1 MTNTNISF
9 VIRADVVS
17 MMLPGEARPCMVR
30 KDHPKFPEI
39 VLALKKDDV
48 AQVQALIDPIRA
60 FCAQQNG
67 RMSVD
72 DGALIFD
79 GEELHSVLRDKI
91 TEMIARNEDPSKFLR
106 FMENLKQNPD
116 QRAVNELY
124 GFIENNALP
133 ITDDGYMLAYKTVRK
148 DFYDHYS
155 QTVLYE
161 PGAIASMPRE
171 DVCSDPEQTCSE
183 GLHVCTVGYLANGFF
198 GGDSRSRLVLVK
210 VHPRD
215 VVCVPNDYRNS
226 KLRCCQMTVL
236 AEFRV
241 RSGQELVDVDAAI
254 KKNIKALQTNV
265 KLNEAELR
273 EIIGVMA
280 PQDGLTGYGKFGM
293 PVGYLRKKLNVLD
306 DGYLIKGVL
315 PSENLHT
322 CIDHAIYDIRD
333 RFAELM
339 GPGFELNELHLS
351 KLEKLREKKITSLDP
366 RFLILSDMTL
376 YIDNDPSGADFAS
389 FEALKLA
396 RMRKDPDQL
405 IIVNI
410 QARLNLR
417 KTEEIEFDD

>member
-1 MTNTNISF
+1 MKNTNISF
-9 VIRADVVS
+9 VIRTDVIS

-30 KDHPKFPEI
+30 KDHPKFSEI

-48 AQVQALIDPIRA
+48 TQVQALIDPIRA

-133 ITDDGYMLAYKTVRK
+133 ITDDGYMLAYKTVRT
-148 DFYDHYS
+148 DFYDHFS
-155 QTVLYE
+155 LTVCYE
-161 PGAIASMPRE
+161 PGQVPSMPRE
-171 DVCSDPEQTCSE
+171 DVCNDPEKTCSA

-198 GGDSRSRLVLVK
+198 GGDARSRLVLVK

-215 VVCVPNDYRNS
+215 VVCVPNDYKNS
-226 KLRCCQMTVL
+226 KLRCCQMTVM

-254 KKNIKALQTNV
+254 KKNIKVLQMNV
-265 KLNEAELR
+265 KLNETEFR
-273 EIIGVMA
+273 EIVGIMA
-280 PQDGLTGYGKFGM
+280 PQNGLNGHGKFGM
-293 PVGYLRKKLNVLD
+293 QVSFLRKKLNVMD
-306 DGYLIKGVL
+306 KGRLIQGVM

-322 CIDHAIYDIRD
+322 CISHAIYDIRD
-333 RFAELM
+333 RFAELI
-339 GPGFELNELHLS
+339 GPGFELGQLHL
-351 KLEKLREKKITSLDP
+351 KNLDRLREKKITSLEP
-366 RFLILSDMTL
+366 RFLILSDISIF
-376 YIDNDPSGADFAS
+376 IDGHLGMEFKS
-389 FEALKLA
+389 FEQLKLA
-396 RMRKDPDQL
+396 MFGKGDTGITTVEID
-405 IIVNI
+405 
-410 QARLNLR
+410 ARLYLR
-417 KTEEIEFDD
+417 KPEEIEFDE

>member
-1 MTNTNISF
+1 MKNTNISF
-9 VIRADVVS
+9 VIRTDVIS

-30 KDHPKFPEI
+30 KDHPKFSEI

-48 AQVQALIDPIRA
+48 TQVQALIDPIRA

-133 ITDDGYMLAYKTVRK
+133 ITDDGYMLAYKTVRT

-155 QTVLYE
+155 QTVCYE
-161 PGAIASMPRE
+161 PGAVPSMPRE
-171 DVCSDPEQTCSE
+171 AVCNDPEQTCSA
-183 GLHVCTVGYLANGFF
+183 GLHVCTVGYLSNGFF
-198 GGDSRSRLVLVK
+198 GGDARSRLVLVK

-215 VVCVPNDYRNS
+215 VVCVPNDYKNS

-254 KKNIKALQTNV
+254 KKNIKALQINV

-280 PQDGLTGYGKFGM
+280 PQDGLNGYGKFGM
-293 PVGYLRKKLNVLD
+293 PVGFLRKKLNVLD
-306 DGYLIKGVL
+306 DGYLIKGVM

-333 RFAELM
+333 RFAELI
-339 GPGFELNELHLS
+339 GPGFELGQLHLN
-351 KLEKLREKKITSLDP
+351 KLDRLREKKITSLDP
-366 RFLILSDMTL
+366 RFLVLSDISIF
-376 YIDNDPSGADFAS
+376 IDGHLGMEFKS
-389 FEALKLA
+389 FEQLKLA
-396 RMRKDPDQL
+396 MFGKGDTGITTVEID
-405 IIVNI
+405 
-410 QARLNLR
+410 ARLYLR
-417 KTEEIEFDD
+417 KPEEIEFDE